1 MPAFTTADASER
13 LAKRQT
19 AKQLGVSA
27 GIGSGVKVKIEKPN
41 LVQSAVKALGSVY
54 DAAKNQPGA
63 QLSSPVNTGA
73 GVSMGGQQNAVQ
85 NVVEPVRAAG
95 RRAVGDLTAIPG
107 VGKPSA
113 SPTATDFRAG
123 NYVGPIVDY
132 ATLATT
138 VAPGVAKGVGAVRN
152 RPVYGIHSSPVA
164 DLDVIKPRVAGQSF
178 GVAMDAIDDSSYMWD
193 ARSPYVGSGDVLKN
207 PQMELLESMF
217 MGENP
222 NNLYLTRAPR
232 RTIIQ
237 DANVPVSPSLRVRGP
252 QEVVQ
257 QIPLSQEG
265 LQQVLSQYGIST
277 RSQLADKMANTWRRA
292 NPAYR
297 QSVRD
302 RPAQL
307 EASRAAYLS
316 QRATPEPGPVQ
327 QMAPGRRPAAE
338 LAREAQINRRADEIY
353 KEYDFLD
360 DVQARA
366 MATVEM
372 DFRDAALRMGTNE
385 FGLAGDN
392 LRNYQN
398 LIRNGNIEEILQS
411 NKDLDRLFTIMSDA
425 AGYGADD
432 LDRMISS
439 MSGFGE

>member
-1 MPAFTTADASER
+1 MAAFTTADASER

-19 AKQLGVSA
+19 AKQLGVPF
-27 GIGSGVKVKIEKPN
+27 GIGSGVKVKTKKPGI
-41 LVQSAVKALGSVY
+41 LGSALQGLGAVY
-54 DAAKNQPGA
+54 DYAKSTPGA
-63 QLSSPVNTGA
+63 QVSTPINTGS

-95 RRAVGDLTAIPG
+95 RRAVGDITAIPG

-113 SPTATDFRAG
+113 SPTAADFRAG
-123 NYVGPIVDY
+123 NYVAPIVDY

-138 VAPGVAKGVGAVRN
+138 VAPGIAKGVGAVRN

-164 DLDVIKPRVAGQSF
+164 DLDVIKPRVAGQRF

-193 ARSPYVGSGDVLKN
+193 AKSPYVGSGDVLKN

-217 MGENP
+217 MGEAP

-257 QIPLSQEG
+257 QIPLSPEG

-277 RSQLADKMANTWRRA
+277 RSQLADQMANMWRRA

-307 EASRAAYLS
+307 EAARSAYLA
-316 QRATPEPGPVQ
+316 QQPTPEPRPAV

-338 LAREAQINRRADEIY
+338 LARETQMNRRASEIVDE
-353 KEYDFLD
+353 FNVPLD
-360 DVQARA
+360 EALV
-366 MATVEM
+366 MAEVEM
-372 DFRDAALRMGTNE
+372 DFRESALRMGEKT
-385 FGLAGDN
+385 FGLSG
-392 LRNYQN
+392 QN
-398 LIRNGNIEEILQS
+398 LQNYRNLVRNGTIKQIRES
-411 NKDLDRLFTIMSDA
+411 NPELEQMFLNMSEMA
-425 AGYGADD
+425 
-432 LDRMISS
+432 
-439 MSGFGE
+439 GFGE